1 MNSEPRPS
9 TETAE
14 PELAD
19 DPRSHAAAAAPAHPG
34 HARSQIVIEGL
45 DEQLAAQIPN
55 FELFFKTV
63 GFKRVHGRI
72 WGLLVLIGRPLAARE
87 ISAALGLSQGAT
99 STVLH
104 DLTEWGAI
112 TSEFDSARRC
122 HVHAPV
128 SNTLSIAA
136 TVLRRREQ
144 VVFQQFKI
152 ASTRILAYVQE
163 RHGDKDPRVLTLR
176 SIISTCEIAEAVMNL
191 LVGAVANALDDSES
205 LLHKAVST
213 ALKVG
218 VGMPA
223 RRLLGKGGVQELASA
238 ALDDGNA
245 IDSLDD
251 GKASE
256 SLEPAAAREITPAA
270 APKSH
275 SSRRTRPHAGDKRR
289 G

>member
-1 MNSEPRPS
+1 MTPP
-9 TETAE
+9 T
-14 PELAD
+14 
-19 DPRSHAAAAAPAHPG
+19 AAPKTPLRNVEPAALE
-34 HARSQIVIEGL
+34 ARSSGVVIEGL
-45 DEQLAAQIPN
+45 DEHLAAQIPS

-63 GFKRVHGRI
+63 GFKRLHGRI

-87 ISAALGLSQGAT
+87 IAAALGLSQGAT
-99 STVLH
+99 STAIH
-104 DLTEWGAI
+104 ELTEWGAI
-112 TSEFDSARRC
+112 TTEFDSTRRC

-144 VVFQQFKI
+144 VVFQQFKL

-163 RHGDKDPRVLTLR
+163 RHGDRDPRVLTLR
-176 SIISTCEIAEAVMNL
+176 SIITTCEIAEAVMNL

-218 VGMPA
+218 VVAPSKM
-223 RRLLGKGGVQELASA
+223 LLGKDALQHVATATLA
-238 ALDDGNA
+238 
-245 IDSLDD
+245 
-251 GKASE
+251 
-256 SLEPAAAREITPAA
+256 EPAAPAERDLVLQPRRKKRASVA
-270 APKSH
+270 AG
-275 SSRRTRPHAGDKRR
+275 AKRR